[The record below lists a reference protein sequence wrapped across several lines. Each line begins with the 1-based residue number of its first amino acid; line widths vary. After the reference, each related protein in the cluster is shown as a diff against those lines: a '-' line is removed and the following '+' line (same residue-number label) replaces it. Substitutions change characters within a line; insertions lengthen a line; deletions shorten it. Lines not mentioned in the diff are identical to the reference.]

1 MLKANTSRLLF
12 TICSS
17 TYCIVFSCVIKV
29 SVNLQY
35 NNNSFFS
42 FPLMHPLP
50 QDLALTEEAL
60 PIYTRC
66 AIHALSA
73 AYLNLISQ
81 LTTVP
86 TFCQHVHEVI
96 YLSIRPPMSVCLFE
110 GVTVK
115 GFCFLQVI
123 ESRKKLVP
131 FLLPEDVLVESS
143 K

>member
-1 MLKANTSRLLF
+1 MVKYLLYSIQLCLSTCSII
-12 TICSS
+12 TIVLS
-17 TYCIVFSCVIKV
+17 F
-29 SVNLQY
+29 
-35 NNNSFFS
+35 FFS

-96 YLSIRPPMSVCLFE
+96 YLIYLPTYLSVCLME
-110 GVTVK
+110 
-115 GFCFLQVI
+115 
-123 ESRKKLVP
+123 
-131 FLLPEDVLVESS
+131 
-143 K
+143 